1 MKRNHFTSPRVTA
14 AVALA
19 GAVSCLA
26 LASTTLAST
35 THSGTTRSGKDAPR
49 PVVVGGHRV
58 EVPVSGGTATV
69 DTTSLRVTARTG
81 QGTMELSAPAATAPG
96 KPGSVTTSPG
106 TARWSY
112 PDTGLD
118 VTARAGDNGRLVL
131 SVTATGEATGTAT
144 GKAARTLSWPVT
156 GTDRRATAV
165 QLPRGEGLS
174 LPVAD
179 RFWNSSRA
187 DLVDTDMAMESDLSM
202 PLWGYTL
209 GDRQGVSYLVPSDI
223 GTSLR
228 VTSDAGKLRTA
239 ATHRFSRADG
249 TTRYTVAF
257 SLTDGSPVAAAR
269 DYRAWLGEH
278 GQLKSLREKIRETP
292 ATRKLLGAFHA
303 YLWGDARKAD
313 FMGRLHGLGVDRMW
327 LGYDADDRPMDAA
340 ATAAAKKAGYLV
352 GPYDS
357 FANGQDPAT
366 SDAPTSTWPG
376 TVYPDF
382 CVRDADGKPVPG
394 FHDRGCYLSSG
405 AFEKAEPRHHYLADR
420 TREMTKAG
428 ADSYFLDVDAAGEL
442 FRDHSPAHPMT
453 KGRDRANR
461 LARMQRLSDRGL
473 VLGSESA
480 GAWANRDLA
489 FDHGSG
495 TPVAGGLWTAQ
506 RDKETWGGYAPADAP
521 GVFFKPA
528 ELPADVAKA
537 MYDPVYRVPLYETAL
552 HDSVVN
558 TERWELSYDKLPRQK
573 TDRALLGMLYN
584 TPLNFVLTGDSLK
597 KNGRELATLQKYF
610 APLHKA
616 AGTEPLT
623 DFRALTAD
631 RTVQRS
637 IFGDGTL
644 TVTANFGSTP
654 HKGLPGG
661 CVDAGLRGDTTPRR
675 LCPALMASG
684 S

>member
-1 MKRNHFTSPRVTA
+1 MKRKHVTRPRVIA
-14 AVALA
+14 AVSLA
-19 GAVSCLA
+19 GAMSCLA

-35 THSGTTRSGKDAPR
+35 THSGKRDAPR

-58 EVPVSGGTATV
+58 EVPVRGGTATV
-69 DTTSLRVTARTG
+69 DTASLRVTARTAR
-81 QGTMELSAPAATAPG
+81 GTVELSAPAATAPG

-118 VTARAGDNGRLVL
+118 VIARAGDNGRLVL
-131 SVTATGEATGTAT
+131 SVTST
-144 GKAARTLSWPVT
+144 GKATEKAARELSWPVT
-156 GTDRRATAV
+156 GTDRRASAV

-187 DLVDTDMAMESDLSM
+187 GLVDSEMAMESSLSM

-223 GTSLR
+223 GTALR
-228 VTSDAGKLRTA
+228 VTSEEGRLRTA

-257 SLTDGSPVAAAR
+257 SLTDGSPVASAR
-269 DYRAWLGEH
+269 DYRAWLAGHGE
-278 GQLKSLREKIRETP
+278 LKSLRKKIEETP

-303 YLWGDARKAD
+303 YLWGDARKAG
-313 FMGRLHGLGVDRMW
+313 FTRELRGLGVDRMW

-340 ATAAAKKAGYLV
+340 ATSAAKKAGYLV

-382 CVRDADGKPVPG
+382 CVRDADDKPVPG
-394 FHDRGCYLSSG
+394 FHDRGCYLSSE

-420 TREMTKAG
+420 TRRMTGAG

-442 FRDHSPAHPMT
+442 FRDHSTAHPMT
-453 KGRDRANR
+453 KAKDRANR
-461 LARMQRLSDRGL
+461 LARMKRLADQGL

-480 GAWANRDLA
+480 GAWANRELA

-495 TPVAGGLWTAQ
+495 TPVTDGLWKAQ
-506 RDKETWGGYAPADAP
+506 RDRETWGGYAPANAP
-521 GVFFKPA
+521 NIFFKPA

-552 HDSVVN
+552 HDSLVN

-573 TDRALLGMLYN
+573 TDRALLAMLYN

-597 KNGRELATLQKYF
+597 KNGSELAALQKYF

-623 DFRALTAD
+623 GFRSLTAD
-631 RTVQRS
+631 RTVQRTV
-637 IFGDGTL
+637 FGDGTL

-654 HKGLPGG
+654 YKGLPGG
-661 CVDAGLRGDTTPRR
+661 CVDAELKDDSTPRR
-675 LCPALMASG
+675 LCPASVADTP
-684 S
+684 

>member
-1 MKRNHFTSPRVTA
+1 MKRTHFTRSRVTA

-26 LASTTLAST
+26 FATTTLAST
-35 THSGTTRSGKDAPR
+35 THSGQQDAPR

-58 EVPVSGGTATV
+58 EVPVRGGTATV

-81 QGTMELSAPAATAPG
+81 QGTVELSAPAATAPG

-106 TARWSY
+106 AARWSY

-131 SVTATGEATGTAT
+131 SVTATG
-144 GKAARTLSWPVT
+144 KAANKPARTLSWPVT
-156 GTDRRATAV
+156 GTDRRASAV

-187 DLVDTDMAMESDLSM
+187 DLVGTDIAMESGLSM
-202 PLWGYTL
+202 PLWGYAL

-223 GTSLR
+223 GTALR
-228 VTSDAGKLRTA
+228 VTSHGGKLRTA

-278 GQLKSLREKIRETP
+278 GQVKSLREKIRETP
-292 ATRKLLGAFHA
+292 ATGKLLGAFHA

-313 FMGRLHGLGVDRMW
+313 FMGTLRGLGVDRMW

-376 TVYPDF
+376 RVYPDF
-382 CVRDADGKPVPG
+382 CVKDADGKPVPG
-394 FHDRGCYLSSG
+394 FHDRGCYLSSE

-442 FRDHSPAHPMT
+442 FRDHSTAHPMT
-453 KGRDRANR
+453 KAKDRANR
-461 LARMQRLSDRGL
+461 LARMKRLSDRGL

-480 GAWANRDLA
+480 GAWANKELA

-521 GVFFKPA
+521 RIFFKPA

-552 HDSVVN
+552 HDSLVN
-558 TERWELSYDKLPRQK
+558 TERWELSYSKLPRQK
-573 TDRALLGMLYN
+573 TDRALLAMLYN
-584 TPLNFVLTGDSLK
+584 TPLNFVLTGDSLE
-597 KNGRELATLQKYF
+597 KNGGELAALQKYF

-631 RTVQRS
+631 RTVQRTV
-637 IFGDGTL
+637 FGGGTL
-644 TVTANFGSTP
+644 TVTANFGSAP

-661 CVDAGLRGDTTPRR
+661 CVDAKLRDDNAPRR
-675 LCPALMASG
+675 LCPATVAGG